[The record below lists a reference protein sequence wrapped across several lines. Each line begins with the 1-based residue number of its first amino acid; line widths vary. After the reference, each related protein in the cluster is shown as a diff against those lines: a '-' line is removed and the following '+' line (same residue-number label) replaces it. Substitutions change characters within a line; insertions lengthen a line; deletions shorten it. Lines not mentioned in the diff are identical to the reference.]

1 MEKGS
6 KMEELILGIRKRKNL
21 KVEMPA
27 LGDYL
32 DKL

>member
-1 MEKGS
+1 
-6 KMEELILGIRKRKNL
+6 MEELILGIRKRKNL

-32 DKL
+32 DKLWVAIP